1 MNDLDYARPA
11 RNKPTQGGHMAK
23 NRITVKTP
31 LFRGSFVYL
40 TKPKTVDKEDGSQKQ
55 VYSIFIPLKKDA
67 KSTKA
72 LIADLDNMVAA
83 CTTEKFGKA
92 IPRKLLKDFPLKD
105 GDEMDNE
112 QFHGFWCINAASNFK
127 PSVVDKHGETLE
139 GEEEAYSGAW
149 YKVKLSAWAWEFKKR
164 RGVSLNIESAIL
176 LKDDK
181 RFGGGSDAKE
191 DFADEVEEDD
201 GEDSEDDKIC

>member
-1 MNDLDYARPA
+1 
-11 RNKPTQGGHMAK
+11 MAK

-31 LFRGSFVYL
+31 LFRGSFVFL
-40 TKPKTVDKEDGSQKQ
+40 TKPKTVDKDDGSQKQ
-55 VYSIFIPLKKDA
+55 VYSIFIPLKAGA

-72 LIADLDNMVAA
+72 FMAEFDKMVAA
-83 CTTEKFGKA
+83 VTKEKWGKS
-92 IPRKLLKDFPLKD
+92 IPSKMLKDFPVKP
-105 GDEMDNE
+105 GDDMENE
-112 QFHGFWCINAASNFK
+112 QFHGHICLNASSNFK

-139 GEEEAYSGAW
+139 GEDEAYSGAW

-164 RGVSLNIESAIL
+164 KGISLNIESAIL

-201 GEDSEDDKIC
+201 GEDSDDDSDGIC